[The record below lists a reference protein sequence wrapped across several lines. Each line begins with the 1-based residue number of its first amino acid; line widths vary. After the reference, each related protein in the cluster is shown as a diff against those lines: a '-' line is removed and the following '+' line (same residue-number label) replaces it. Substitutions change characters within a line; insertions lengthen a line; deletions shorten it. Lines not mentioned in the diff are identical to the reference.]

1 MRGINKVIVYFLL
14 DFSDTR
20 GRGGMLL
27 FMSNIENDEYINKKV
42 NDNRQYLNMMLK
54 KQYNQEEI
62 DRILAGYNVKRKV
75 TIRVNTIKSN
85 KNKIIEELAKIGA
98 EFDEV
103 KWSENALIIN
113 NKSEK
118 DLEDLDIY
126 KNGEIYLQSLSS
138 MLPPIVLNPQEKE
151 DILDMTAAPGGKTT
165 QIAALTNNNANITAC
180 ELNAIRAERLKF
192 NVEKQGAS
200 SVFVM
205 QKDSRNID
213 DYFSFD
219 KILLDAPCSG
229 SGTLDFNDETT
240 FKFFSQKLVEKSQKA
255 QLTLLNKALKVL
267 KPGKEMV
274 YSTCS
279 ILSCENE
286 DIVNQALKLANAKIV
301 PIEFEGMEDLPVL
314 PTKIEGTICVCP
326 NEFFEG
332 FFVAKIRKN

>member
-1 MRGINKVIVYFLL
+1 
-14 DFSDTR
+14 
-20 GRGGMLL
+20 MLL
-27 FMSNIENDEYINKKV
+27 FMSNIENDEYINKKI

-192 NVEKQGAS
+192 NVEKQGAN

-326 NEFFEG
+326 NGFFEG